1 MKRGVLVFVAACV
14 LLPDAAFSQALTS
27 LSSLRVGYNT
37 RKASTAPTG
46 ELKAQIDEVDRQI
59 AEATR
64 LGRNAEIRRLIA
76 KGQSLLAGRPWT
88 DVLDYT
94 NSIVVRTEHSVAD

>member
-46 ELKAQIDEVDRQI
+46 ELKAQIDDVDRQI
-59 AEATR
+59 AEAPTR
-64 LGRNAEIRRLIA
+64 DGPATSSGTICSRPRARLCRIGCTCRPATRPRAAIR
-76 KGQSLLAGRPWT
+76 
-88 DVLDYT
+88 
-94 NSIVVRTEHSVAD
+94 